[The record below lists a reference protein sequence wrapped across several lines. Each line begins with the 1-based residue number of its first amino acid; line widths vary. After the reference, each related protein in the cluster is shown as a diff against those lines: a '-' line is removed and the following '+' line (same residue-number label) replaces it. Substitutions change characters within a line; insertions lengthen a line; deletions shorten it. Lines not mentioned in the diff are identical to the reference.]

1 MRKLFINP
9 AGYVG
14 ARDEMELHRW
24 IIEGQVRIPG
34 LELKKHHPCFQRQKA
49 IPDFLFADKEKG
61 RDIYMEVKPWFL
73 RISDIQQIV
82 KYWIILRER
91 HEEADLGVL
100 CGGVS
105 EERREL
111 LQRLGI
117 RIYLLKDVISSLIFF
132 LFGGSE
138 SGKQPTENERESD

>member
-1 MRKLFINP
+1 MNKLFKNP
-9 AGYVG
+9 SGYVG

-34 LELKKHHPCFQRQKA
+34 LELKKHHPSFQRQKA
-49 IPDFLFADKEKG
+49 IPDFLFVDKETG

-73 RISDIQQIV
+73 SISDIQQIV
-82 KYWIILRER
+82 YYWVILRER
-91 HEEADLGVL
+91 HEEADLAVL

-111 LQRLGI
+111 LRRLEI
-117 RIYLLKDVISSLIFF
+117 RIYLLKDVLSPLILF
-132 LFGGSE
+132 LFGGE
-138 SGKQPTENERESD
+138 QYGGTNRGDRK